1 MMREL
6 EQKDM
11 CFYLNHKSINSVSV
25 FLVFSSTVKSN
36 KFNGFI
42 GFVISL
48 NNSSNN
54 NCST

>member
-1 MMREL
+1 MREL